1 MTTNNEMFSEDVIN
15 ALEQRGIDPDFVAMF
30 QKICCSTE
38 YCHLITDRNN
48 FLMYLEKN
56 MSNILDQFQV
66 QMKNRYGN
74 IEWQKD
80 FSIDSTPGGTLSDLQ
95 KTAKA
100 GGHIDEFWMEYNITF
115 SNSYLVKDTQ
125 NLGLYEINVQAMKD
139 VLRSAEKYNL
149 FIELNPCEIFR
160 AYLEI
165 KDYLTPKSGIY
176 FFSRDDNDKRC
187 RFSFSIDAKGRYR
200 LAISKLNTS
209 FHSYCIDQKAVFH
222 AKPQPFIA

>member
-1 MTTNNEMFSEDVIN
+1 MTINNEMFSEDVIN
-15 ALEQRGIDPDFVAMF
+15 ALEQRGIDPDFVAIF
-30 QKICCSTE
+30 QKICCSIE

-48 FLMYLEKN
+48 FLMFLEKN
-56 MSNILDQFQV
+56 MLSILDQFQV

-80 FSIDSTPGGTLSDLQ
+80 FSIEPIAGGTLSDLE
-95 KTAKA
+95 KTARA
-100 GGHIDEFWMEYNITF
+100 GDHINEFWMEHNITF
-115 SNSYLVKDTQ
+115 NNCYFVGDEK
-125 NLGLYEINVQAMKD
+125 NLGLYEINIQGMKD

-149 FIELNPCEIFR
+149 FVKLNPCEIFR

-187 RFSFSIDAKGRYR
+187 KFSFSVDTKGRR
-200 LAISKLNTS
+200 RASVSKLNTS
-209 FHSYCIDQKAVFH
+209 LHSYFIDQKAIFL
-222 AKPQPFIA
+222 AKPQPLIV